1 MQEATLRAAGCT
13 VVRTEKVSGR
23 SREGR
28 SELEALMDFIRPGDT
43 LVVAK
48 LDRLGRSTRD
58 VLNLVHELEQ
68 KGANLRVLEPAIDTG
83 GPMGKMVLTVLG
95 MVAEM
100 ELSFLKERQRAGI
113 EAAKAKGVYKGRPP
127 TFDHAKIVALRKQ
140 GKGATEIAKAVG
152 CKRGNVYKTLK
163 ASGLKSAILLDIV
176 SSMSVSSR
184 PARRIVFPSDPTPSA
199 STRLINAPHLWIP
212 ARKGPPRMR
221 AGAST

>member
-1 MQEATLRAAGCT
+1 MLRAAGCT

-28 SELEALMDFIRPGDT
+28 SELEALMDFIRPGNS

-58 VLNLVHELEQ
+58 VLNLVDELEQ

-83 GPMGKMVLTVLG
+83 GPMGKMVLAVLG

-140 GKGATEIAKAVG
+140 GKGATEIARAVG
-152 CKRGNVYKTLK
+152 
-163 ASGLKSAILLDIV
+163 SSAATSIRP
-176 SSMSVSSR
+176 SR
-184 PARRIVFPSDPTPSA
+184 PPGSN
-199 STRLINAPHLWIP
+199 RLT
-212 ARKGPPRMR
+212 
-221 AGAST
+221 GADYVRFG

>member
-1 MQEATLRAAGCT
+1 MQAATLRAAGCT
-13 VVRTEKVSGR
+13 VVRTEKASGR

-28 SELEALMDFIRPGDT
+28 SELEALMDFIRPGDS

-83 GPMGKMVLTVLG
+83 GPMGKIVLTVLG

-113 EAAKAKGVYKGRPP
+113 EAAKAKGVYKGRPV
-127 TFDHAKIVALRKQ
+127 TFDHTRIAALRKE
-140 GKGATEIAKAVG
+140 GLGATEIARAVG
-152 CKRGNVYKTLK
+152 CKRGNVYRALK
-163 ASGLKSAILLDIV
+163 A
-176 SSMSVSSR
+176 
-184 PARRIVFPSDPTPSA
+184 
-199 STRLINAPHLWIP
+199 
-212 ARKGPPRMR
+212 
-221 AGAST
+221 AGIA